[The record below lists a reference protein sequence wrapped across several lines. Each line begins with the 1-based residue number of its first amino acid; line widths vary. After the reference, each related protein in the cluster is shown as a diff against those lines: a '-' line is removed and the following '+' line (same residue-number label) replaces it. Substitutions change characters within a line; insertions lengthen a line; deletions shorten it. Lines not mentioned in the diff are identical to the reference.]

1 MEENRYPE
9 KVTDPT
15 SLLDPV
21 VLSEYLI
28 QLQANLDRSLQRS
41 EIQHERIKKL
51 ESDRETLRRRLE
63 AARQAAS
70 RRRLRRF
77 RADGKERN
85 SERTD
90 AEGARE
96 SDSSLPE
103 PAVGRDLT
111 VATILDPISSA
122 VFAPEFRSI
131 PLRQGEWRTQL
142 DQHEPDLLFVE
153 SAFGGING
161 DWAFR
166 VAHFGEPHTDLSE
179 LVRAA
184 RDASIPT
191 VFWNKEDPINYGMFI
206 GSASLFDHV
215 FTVDANTLD
224 RYHTDLGHNRVHVL
238 PFAAQPAL
246 HYPPANDSKR
256 TGTVAFA
263 GSYYAKKHPKR
274 RTQMEMLLGPALDF
288 HLDIYDRMG
297 TSDDPRFAW
306 PERFRSRIVGSVPY
320 PEMGDVYRLYK
331 VFLNVNTVTDSPT
344 MCARRIFELAATGT
358 PILSGPSDAV
368 AALVPPGIVTTA
380 NSPDEAHDSLQS
392 LLGDPVRRA
401 ATHEIGSRWIADG
414 NTYGDRVNRIL
425 EGVS

>member
-1 MEENRYPE
+1 MEENRYPKE
-9 KVTDPT
+9 VTDPT
-15 SLLDPV
+15 SQLDPV

-51 ESDRETLRRRLE
+51 ESDREILRQRLG

-70 RRRLRRF
+70 RRGLRRF
-77 RADGKERN
+77 RADGKERHT
-85 SERTD
+85 EPTD
-90 AEGARE
+90 AEDARE
-96 SDSSLPE
+96 SDSSPPE
-103 PAVGRDLT
+103 PTVGRDLT
-111 VATILDPISSA
+111 VATIFDPISSA

-131 PLRQGEWRTQL
+131 PLRRGEWRTQL

-166 VAHFGEPHTDLSE
+166 IAHFGEPHADLAK
-179 LVRAA
+179 LVHFA
-184 RDASIPT
+184 RDAGIPT

-206 GSASLFDHV
+206 GSASLFDLI
-215 FTVDANTLD
+215 FTVDANSIE
-224 RYHTDLGHNRVHVL
+224 RYQSDLGHGRVHVL

-246 HYPPANDSKR
+246 HFPPSRDSDR

-263 GSYYAKKHPKR
+263 GSYYAGKHPER
-274 RTQMEMLLGPALDF
+274 RAQMEMLLGPALSLG
-288 HLDIYDRMG
+288 LDIYDRMG
-297 TSDDPRFAW
+297 TSDDPRFTW
-306 PERFRSRIVGSVPY
+306 PDLFRSNIIGSVPY
-320 PEMGDVYRLYK
+320 LEMGDVYRRYK

-358 PILSGPSDAV
+358 PVLSGPSDAV
-368 AALVPPGIVTTA
+368 AAQVPHGIVTTA
-380 NSPDEAHDSLQS
+380 NSSEEAHDSLQS
-392 LLGDPVRRA
+392 LLGDPVMRA
-401 ATHEIGSRWIADG
+401 ATLEIGPRWIADG

-425 EGVS
+425 EEVS